1 MKTSLKS
8 HLRTIFYGEMCSML
22 PVTPPTF
29 CRSESTRSSG
39 RDPQQQRRRVT
50 RLVAVA
56 ANLDA
61 CNVTAYLTLAN
72 GAAVT
77 DPYEVQTSG
86 RHGEEDILKA
96 RRAPR
101 SVKL

>member
-1 MKTSLKS
+1 
-8 HLRTIFYGEMCSML
+8 MCSML
-22 PVTPPTF
+22 PVTPPTL

>member
-1 MKTSLKS
+1 M
-8 HLRTIFYGEMCSML
+8 
-22 PVTPPTF
+22 
-29 CRSESTRSSG
+29 
-39 RDPQQQRRRVT
+39 
-50 RLVAVA
+50 AVA

-96 RRAPR
+96 RRAPC